1 MAGFKEYQMLFQL
14 NASMGGGF
22 QAAFS
27 AGASSVT
34 QLQEKIN
41 SLNRTQSDI
50 ASYQKQQTAIEKTK
64 AKIDLYTTQLHN
76 LQSATATTSKEEAEL
91 ANAIAAKEKQLNDS
105 NNKLAEQ
112 NAALSETGQALREAG
127 VDTEN
132 LATESE
138 RLKAESAAV
147 AQAQKEEAEAAKEA
161 GQSLKEAMT
170 GAAAALEAAG
180 IISGL
185 KQIYSALEDC
195 SQVAAE
201 FETAMAGVKRTV
213 GGDDAFIS
221 GLGEDFKELST
232 QIPITATE
240 LASIATTAGQLGI
253 AQDNVETFTTVM
265 AQLGTTTDLTADSA
279 ATMLAQFANITG
291 VTDYERLGSTVAALG
306 DSTATTASKV
316 VDMSQGMAAAASVAG
331 MSSTDILAVS
341 AAVGSLGIEAASG
354 STAMSQLITTLY
366 KATETGDQLEEIAA
380 VAGMTAQEFKTAWA
394 QDAVSAMDAFVQG
407 LNNVEQNGASA
418 IVVLDQLGIN
428 NVRQTKAI
436 LGLASAGGLLS
447 NTINVA
453 NSAWNENTALTEKA
467 SVMYNTTEARLQMMG
482 NAANNVKIA
491 IGDALNPA
499 ISSVTDAITSLLQPI
514 SEWIEANPA
523 IVQGLTAAVAVLGIA
538 TAGVL
543 AYSAATKLAAAA
555 SALFSASIP
564 GLGVI
569 LGVAAAIGGIVTAV
583 SALTSANQE
592 AAKSFAEM
600 DAEYDGLIQQLDE
613 QTAVIDLVENY
624 RKLSNQTTNL
634 QTLMKKGFKVNVQ
647 ASDKKVTTDDLL
659 DVDETVTFTGEPGN
673 TLTKE
678 DFGISDQT
686 LIYLASMDETSYEEV
701 KAKATTLKEEL
712 SKSTTELNTA
722 KIELAKAQDLAL
734 ALQQKIAGE
743 ENKDK
748 KSALQ
753 TQLEEVNATITE
765 QETKVTELQRKH
777 DQLSSEYGVVSTAAA
792 ELKGKEE
799 ELVAIKQQLAG
810 VVPDVT
816 AASEGQAN
824 AYNAEADAAERA
836 AKARRDELQNA
847 LYASII
853 EQSGAYVQSLNDE
866 EAATESRNKAQE
878 KLAQM
883 RAQVSDNTK
892 GDSDAIR
899 AQLTEVDR
907 LYSEWANID
916 GMMTEMPEELSKG
929 ASALQDMVE
938 AATGY
943 RPTIESI
950 IGAGSTWIDQIVNGS
965 GEIKESIV
973 DVQKEVEGYQSQI
986 DSADSVQQEFINNLV
1001 NGVQN
1006 GVMKTDELRSALE
1019 ETFSETENG
1028 ATIVDQVME
1037 EVEAQLDAAAA
1048 AAEDYAAATEE
1059 MSVSEGRSVDDII
1072 ADLKNL
1078 QSAYEEAYSSAYS
1091 SMSGQFSLFED
1102 ASAKIE
1108 QMRKGYEGGTQGM
1121 TSGIDSQQAYIEEY
1135 TNNFTLAQQ
1144 KLAEAGVSAETAQT
1158 ILASLSDGSAESGAM
1173 LQSIAEGSTESAKSL
1188 AASYEGLEEAKAKY
1202 AQIVAETETD
1212 FSSKMAKLASEL
1224 EETIA
1229 GMDKSSEAASAAKE
1243 TLEAYVNAA
1252 DGYVSIASTKYGAV
1266 AAAAVAAL
1274 KASFSSLGIPGF
1286 AKGTKNAP
1294 EGMALVGEKGPELVY
1309 FNGGETVIPA
1319 DKTAQMAKA
1328 VDAEAVEAATKSI
1341 VNNGSNYSMQFS
1353 PSINVESGVTADQVK
1368 NVIQEQTVNLR
1379 DQMEDMLAEITQDEN
1394 RRKLR

>member
-22 QAAFS
+22 QSAFS

-64 AKIDLYTTQLHN
+64 AKIELYTTQLHN

-112 NAALSETGQALREAG
+112 NAALSETGNALREAG

-147 AQAQKEEAEAAKEA
+147 AAAQKEEAEAAKEA
-161 GQSLKEAMT
+161 GKSLQEAMT
-170 GAAAALEAAG
+170 GAAAALETAG
-180 IISGL
+180 VIAGL
-185 KQIYSALEDC
+185 KQVYSALEDC
-195 SQVAAE
+195 SQAAAE
-201 FETAMAGVKRTV
+201 FETSMAGVKRTV
-213 GGDDAFIS
+213 GGDDEFIS
-221 GLGEDFKELST
+221 NLGESFKELST
-232 QIPITATE
+232 QIPISATE

-279 ATMLAQFANITG
+279 ATLLAQFANITG

-316 VDMSQGMAAAASVAG
+316 VEMSQGMAAAASVAG
-331 MSSTDILAVS
+331 MSSTDIMAVS
-341 AAVGSLGIEAASG
+341 AAVGSLGIEAAAG

-447 NTINVA
+447 NTINIA
-453 NSAWNENTALTEKA
+453 NSAWNENSALTEKA
-467 SVMYNTTEARLQMMG
+467 SVMYNTTEAKLTMMG

-499 ISSVTDAITSLLQPI
+499 IGAVTDAITSLLQPI
-514 SEWIEANPA
+514 SEWVEANPA
-523 IVQGLTAAVAVLGIA
+523 IVQGLTAAVAVLGVA
-538 TAGVL
+538 TAGIL
-543 AYSAATKLAAAA
+543 AYTAATKLAAAA

-569 LGVAAAIGGIVTAV
+569 LGVATAIGGVVTAI
-583 SALTSANQE
+583 SALTSAN
-592 AAKSFAEM
+592 ADASKSFAEL
-600 DAEYDGLIQQLDE
+600 DAEYDDLIHEFEGQK
-613 QTAVIDLVENY
+613 AVVDLTTKYKN
-624 RKLSNQTTNL
+624 LSNQTSNL
-634 QTLMKKGFKVNVQ
+634 QTLMNKGFKVNVQ
-647 ASDKKVTTDDLL
+647 ASSKKVTTDDLL
-659 DVDETVTFTGEPGN
+659 DVDDTVTFTGEAGN
-673 TLTKE
+673 VLTAS

-686 LIYLASMDETSYEEV
+686 LTYLATMDETSYAEV
-701 KAKATTLKEEL
+701 EAKATSLKDEVA
-712 SKSTTELNTA
+712 KSNTELNKA

-743 ENKDK
+743 EDTNKK
-748 KSALQ
+748 TAMQS
-753 TQLEEVNATITE
+753 QLEEVNATIEE
-765 QETKVTELQRKH
+765 QETKVAELQRKH
-777 DQLSSEYGVVSTAAA
+777 DQLSNEYSVVSTAAA

-799 ELVAIKQQLAG
+799 ELIAIKQQLAG
-810 VVPDVT
+810 VTGDVT
-816 AASEGQAN
+816 SASEDQADAFDKEAEAAARDAQAQMAKIRIQLFGNLNEQVKSYSDSVNQATQASAGFSAVQQKQAVVAKYYADGTEGLNEKYVELLNTLDELETSEGFNPDSDEYKTARQEAETLIDIMSGGTASTAGWGTDWLGQWTN
-824 AYNAEADAAERA
+824 GFAYLTMAGADWSSILNNLDQELVNYNDDTGEASATQAAFIQNMVDAVLVGATNMEDLRTRLIAAAGDEANAEATVSAIMAE
-836 AKARRDELQNA
+836 
-847 LYASII
+847 
-853 EQSGAYVQSLNDE
+853 V
-866 EAATESRNKAQE
+866 EA
-878 KLAQM
+878 
-883 RAQVSDNTK
+883 
-892 GDSDAIR
+892 G
-899 AQLTEVDR
+899 
-907 LYSEWANID
+907 
-916 GMMTEMPEELSKG
+916 
-929 ASALQDMVE
+929 VE
-938 AATGY
+938 AATL
-943 RPTIESI
+943 
-950 IGAGSTWIDQIVNGS
+950 A
-965 GEIKESIV
+965 KE
-973 DVQKEVEGYQSQI
+973 EY
-986 DSADSVQQEFINNLV
+986 A
-1001 NGVQN
+1001 
-1006 GVMKTDELRSALE
+1006 
-1019 ETFSETENG
+1019 
-1028 ATIVDQVME
+1028 
-1037 EVEAQLDAAAA
+1037 EAS
-1048 AAEDYAAATEE
+1048 EE
-1059 MSVSEGRSVDDII
+1059 MAGTEGRSVDQII
-1072 ADLKNL
+1072 ADLKTL
-1078 QSAYEEAYSSAYS
+1078 QSAYQEAYNAAYS

-1102 ASAKIE
+1102 ASDKID

-1121 TSGIDSQQAYIEEY
+1121 TNGINSQQAYIEEY

-1173 LQSIAEGSTESAKSL
+1173 LQSIAEGSTEAAKEL

-1202 AQIVAETETD
+1202 AQIVAEAETD
-1212 FSSKMAKLASEL
+1212 FSSKMAAIAAEL
-1224 EETIA
+1224 EETIS
-1229 GMDKSSEAASAAKE
+1229 GMDKTSEAASAAKS
-1243 TLEAYVNAA
+1243 TLDAYVNAA

-1274 KASFSSLGIPGF
+1274 RASFASLGIPGF

-1294 EGMALVGEKGPELVY
+1294 EGMAIVGEKGPELVY

-1319 DKTAQMAKA
+1319 DKTAQMVKA
-1328 VDAEAVEAATKSI
+1328 VDAEAAGAATKNI

-1368 NVIQEQTVNLR
+1368 SVIQQQTVSLR

-1394 RRKLR
+1394 RRNLR